1 MTRPRVSVTIDRPSF
16 PAPSIP
22 ETREAALVELTVTSD
37 PVRLSFLQA
46 LLADAGIE
54 SFVFD
59 GEGPW
64 PGAIPSR
71 LMVAADD
78 EAAARALMSSA

>member
-1 MTRPRVSVTIDRPSF
+1 M
-16 PAPSIP
+16 
-22 ETREAALVELTVTSD
+22 VELLVTSD

-59 GEGPW
+59 ADGPW

-71 LMVAADD
+71 LMVSSDD
-78 EAAARALMSSA
+78 EAAARKVLDGA

>member
-1 MTRPRVSVTIDRPSF
+1 MI
-16 PAPSIP
+16 
-22 ETREAALVELTVTSD
+22 ELLVTSD
-37 PVRLSFLQA
+37 PVRLSFLQS
-46 LLADAGIE
+46 LLADAGVE

-71 LMVAADD
+71 LMVSSDD
-78 EAAARALMSSA
+78 EAAARRVLEAV

>member
-1 MTRPRVSVTIDRPSF
+1 M
-16 PAPSIP
+16 
-22 ETREAALVELTVTSD
+22 VEILTTSD

-59 GEGPW
+59 GQGPW

-71 LMVAADD
+71 LMVSADD
-78 EAAARALMSSA
+78 EAAARQVLEGA